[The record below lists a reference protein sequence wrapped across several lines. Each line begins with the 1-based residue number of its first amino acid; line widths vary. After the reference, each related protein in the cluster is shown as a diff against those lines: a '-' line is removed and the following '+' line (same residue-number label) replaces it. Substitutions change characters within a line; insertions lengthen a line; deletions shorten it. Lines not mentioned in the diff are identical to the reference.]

1 MLTRTEARTHTRA
14 HTHILKHQT
23 PSSSS
28 GSSSIFHTLHRLIWL
43 NGLFRRCVLRGR
55 CVCVR
60 RLQVVQLDGIMT
72 TRRPHPAHAWNVLDL
87 TCSGHQALTQS
98 PDACTSS
105 APAALFHK
113 SACYVVSFDVNAE
126 VKWPACAPICFGPV
140 VLLQNPCEGWQMPR
154 LMDDHTLVRYGC
166 MRSRGIPQC
175 PQLPVCSRHRRLKH
189 PRLSWHGV
197 ATPE

>member
-1 MLTRTEARTHTRA
+1 MRIPSITDRKKCAHAHTHGSTHGSTHAHARA

-105 APAALFHK
+105 APAVLFHK

-126 VKWPACAPICFGPV
+126 VKWPLRHQDTSPDHVA
-140 VLLQNPCEGWQMPR
+140 MPAEPNTEAADTR
-154 LMDDHTLVRYGC
+154 
-166 MRSRGIPQC
+166 RG
-175 PQLPVCSRHRRLKH
+175 LHRRSSSPL
-189 PRLSWHGV
+189 PRRPSS
-197 ATPE
+197 P